1 MFSSL
6 ILTLMELGILHIGH
20 VLDGVSREESNSALT
35 KNPYLLKQTLK
46 SKNEKRACVIWWS
59 WVWRELEGVTVL
71 RNKISVQCISFPGV
85 EWFRPASSMNL
96 CTMHWVCMKA
106 DFLQKL
112 SSEAEEGKTECQSP
126 EVICFITYQ
135 QLLQEVYCSGKD
147 GFEANF
153 WKDCGRFGKSTEIA
167 GPLLYMNVLWA
178 SQKWF
183 IKEVLYWN
191 YTWILCMYLKVGL
204 IL

>member
-96 CTMHWVCMKA
+96 CTMH
-106 DFLQKL
+106 
-112 SSEAEEGKTECQSP
+112 
-126 EVICFITYQ
+126 
-135 QLLQEVYCSGKD
+135 
-147 GFEANF
+147 
-153 WKDCGRFGKSTEIA
+153 
-167 GPLLYMNVLWA
+167 
-178 SQKWF
+178 
-183 IKEVLYWN
+183 
-191 YTWILCMYLKVGL
+191 
-204 IL
+204 